1 MKIYSRSGH
10 GFNHDV
16 RLSNCTGILD
26 SGYLGEVKVKLA
38 IDNGGMYRVAKGDRI
53 AQGELQPVIH
63 AEFTVVDSLKQTA
76 RGSGGF
82 GSTGA

>member
-1 MKIYSRSGH
+1 
-10 GFNHDV
+10 V
-16 RLSNCTGILD
+16 LT
-26 SGYLGEVKVKLA
+26 
-38 IDNGGMYRVAKGDRI
+38 
-53 AQGELQPVIH
+53 